1 MCFLSGLARKINLF
15 ERDASLL
22 TKADMILTYM
32 CIISSAGIVTT
43 YSVKYYQLAQSHI
56 DECNR
61 SKSDRDCTQS
71 EIIHLIVPYVGVVYG
86 FMISLYKG
94 CNLLAL
100 FINYMCCCY
109 ACCNKKPEPNEQ
121 PVTEV
126 QLHVNRTLSV

>member
-22 TKADMILTYM
+22 TKADMTLTYL
-32 CIISSAGIVTT
+32 CIISSVGIITT

-56 DECNR
+56 DECNT

-71 EIIHLIVPYVGVVYG
+71 EIIHLVVPYVGVVYG

-109 ACCNKKPEPNEQ
+109 ACCNKKRDINGQ
-121 PVTEV
+121 TVTDV
-126 QLHVNRTLSV
+126 KLHANGTLNV